1 MNKLFTLL
9 FIALVAVSC
18 GKETGNLTIKGTVKG
33 LRKGKIYLQKAQD
46 SIMVSVDSV
55 TIDGNPSFELTTDI
69 QGPEVVTLSLDKNDR
84 NKLNDQ
90 LDIFA
95 EPGVITV
102 ETTRDYFAPEAK
114 VEGSESHT
122 KWNEYKKVRSK
133 FGGENLDLI
142 KEIFDASRAGNTT
155 LADSLQK
162 RSNQNATRSYLYTIN
177 FALNNTDSYVA
188 PYITLIDA
196 YNVNIKYLDSISNT
210 LTPEVADSKYG
221 KLLAEYISDLK
232 QETAAVKDSVN

>member
-95 EPGVITV
+95 EPGVDRKS
-102 ETTRDYFAPEAK
+102 TRLN
-114 VEGSESHT
+114 SSHV
-122 KWNEYKKVRSK
+122 K
-133 FGGENLDLI
+133 I
-142 KEIFDASRAGNTT
+142 
-155 LADSLQK
+155 
-162 RSNQNATRSYLYTIN
+162 SY
-177 FALNNTDSYVA
+177 
-188 PYITLIDA
+188 
-196 YNVNIKYLDSISNT
+196 
-210 LTPEVADSKYG
+210 
-221 KLLAEYISDLK
+221 
-232 QETAAVKDSVN
+232 AVF